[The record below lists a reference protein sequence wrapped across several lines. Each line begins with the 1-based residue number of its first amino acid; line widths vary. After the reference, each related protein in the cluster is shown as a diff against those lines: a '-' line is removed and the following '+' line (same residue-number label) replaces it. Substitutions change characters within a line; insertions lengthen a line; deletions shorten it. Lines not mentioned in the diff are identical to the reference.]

1 MSARKHLLQTKQSDG
16 MGKSNSTGRK
26 QHSKKQ
32 ATQIQLNKAV
42 VAEVGSMSRKGF
54 ILSKLVCLEKQP
66 KQFLENEMSV
76 C

>member
-16 MGKSNSTGRK
+16 MGKRNSTGRK

-42 VAEVGSMSRKGF
+42 VAEVGSMSREGF
-54 ILSKLVCLEKQP
+54 FE
-66 KQFLENEMSV
+66 
-76 C
+76 